1 MKNTI
6 SQLLLQEIPNF
17 EPREFSPQAIR
28 AMMEY
33 YWPGNIR
40 ELKNVVER
48 LQLREGDTIIQTV
61 DLPQEI
67 TATASIGEGF
77 EEKVEAYKRHLIIS
91 AWRDCDLNQRRAAAK
106 LGMSYD
112 QFRHYFR
119 KYRLKNMAI

>member
-1 MKNTI
+1 MR
-6 SQLLLQEIPNF
+6 EIPNL
-17 EPREFSPQAIR
+17 EPRRFSPEALR
-28 AMMEY
+28 VMMEY

-48 LQLREGDTIIQTV
+48 LQLREGDAFIRTV

-67 TATASIGEGF
+67 TASAPVGETF
-77 EEKVEAYKRHLIIS
+77 EEKIEAYKQHLVLS
-91 AWRDCDLNQRRAAAK
+91 AWRDSGLNQKRAAQR

-119 KYRLKNMAI
+119 KYRLKGLST